1 MSQNDGVGSRRGGP
15 GTPATRPRS
24 WSRSVRATGQRPLDP
39 TGRQS
44 WTRPSHDR
52 QAGGM
57 APKQLPPFG
66 LVLQPLSDE
75 AQALLLRPSYVD
87 PAVGTRHRLGGAP
100 DLPRGVD
107 WPSCPQGDGT
117 MSFYAQLDGVPAAT
131 EFDLA
136 DAGLIFV
143 FVCFDCFQVQA
154 LLHSA

>member
-1 MSQNDGVGSRRGGP
+1 
-15 GTPATRPRS
+15 
-24 WSRSVRATGQRPLDP
+24 
-39 TGRQS
+39 
-44 WTRPSHDR
+44 
-52 QAGGM
+52 
-57 APKQLPPFG
+57 
-66 LVLQPLSDE
+66 VLQPLSDE

-107 WPSCPQGDGT
+107 WPSCPQGDGA

-143 FVCFDCFQVQA
+143 FVA
-154 LLHSA
+154 LRSGDERP